1 MRYAY
6 TAVGKAERKRQLEKR
21 IILKEML
28 KKLSGRM
35 WTEFV
40 WLEKRDQWRVLVYAI
55 MNFRVQ

>member
-6 TAVGKAERKRQLEKR
+6 TAVGKSKKKRQLEMR
-21 IILKEML
+21 IILKEIL

-40 WLEKRDQWRVLVYAI
+40 WLEKGASGRFL
-55 MNFRVQ
+55 